1 MVPESLRQGK
11 EVGEKAPEVL
21 AVVAGFILVTW
32 FVCAVIL
39 IGVGSLV
46 LRKFSQSF
54 HLTDAFWMGLA
65 ASVVFLEF
73 WNLFR
78 PITTTPDLLLAG
90 VGIFGL
96 CMSAGWLCR
105 KAMEIAS
112 SRLLLVVFAI
122 LAIGIALRAAG
133 PCEYYDTGL
142 YGGQA
147 VRWIRTYPAVFG
159 LANVHARLGFNTSV
173 FLFHAALDQGPW
185 RGLYFHLFSGF
196 VLCAFWATVL
206 PACERVLRGTEPTPS
221 QWFHAILF
229 IPATIW
235 SGRASV
241 VGTTTDEPSSVLC
254 LIAAGLLFQYLEH
267 NESNEA
273 DNSDWRARVMVAATL
288 LALVVTFKLSTVVFA
303 FLGWVL
309 AFEILW
315 STGRGRRYVWAAF
328 GGGVLILVPWLTGQI
343 ILSGY
348 PFFPN
353 PLFPFPG
360 DWRLPRGIPEL
371 YELWVRSW
379 ARIPFARVATT
390 GGFAWLPTWFHAAVR
405 DRGAFQVPIAITLV
419 ATAVLVLRRLEA
431 RSIRLR
437 GLWLLLPSLGGI
449 VFWFW
454 KAPDLRFGQA
464 AIWTLAATLGS
475 LAMTALT
482 QGNGLLRRRVV
493 ASGLL
498 VAMAWCVFSFG
509 WKHSYQVLESVDGFV
524 RLPEVPVAAR
534 QTMSGLIVY
543 VPVTGNQCWEATL
556 PCTPYFNKTLR
567 LRSPSNMRWGF
578 TSEGFPELPE
588 Y

>member
-1 MVPESLRQGK
+1 
-11 EVGEKAPEVL
+11 
-21 AVVAGFILVTW
+21 
-32 FVCAVIL
+32 
-39 IGVGSLV
+39 
-46 LRKFSQSF
+46 
-54 HLTDAFWMGLA
+54 MGLA

-78 PITTTPDLLLAG
+78 PITATPDLPLAG

-105 KAMEIAS
+105 KAREVAS
-112 SRLLLVVFAI
+112 SKLLLVVFAI

-142 YGGQA
+142 YGAQA
-147 VRWIRTYPAVFG
+147 VRWIVTYPVVFG

-206 PACERVLRGTEPTPS
+206 PTCERVLRGTELTPS

-229 IPATIW
+229 IPAAIW

-241 VGTTTDEPSSVLC
+241 VGTATDEPSSVLC
-254 LIAAGLLFQYLEH
+254 LVAAGLLFQYLESDA
-267 NESNEA
+267 SNEA
-273 DNSDWRARVMVAATL
+273 DNSDWRSRVMVAATL
-288 LALVVTFKLSTVVFA
+288 LALAVTFKLSTVVFA

-309 AFEILW
+309 AFAILW
-315 STGRGRRYVWAAF
+315 STGRERRYVWAAF
-328 GGGVLILVPWLTGQI
+328 GGAVLLLVPWLAGQI

-353 PLFPFPG
+353 SLFPFPG

-371 YELWVRSW
+371 YELWIRSW
-379 ARIPFARVATT
+379 ARIPFVKVATT
-390 GGFAWLPTWFHAAVR
+390 EGFAWLRPWFHAAVR
-405 DRGAFQVPIAITLV
+405 DRASFQVPIAITVV
-419 ATAVLVLRRLEA
+419 ATAVLALRRLDV
-431 RSIRLR
+431 RSIRSQ
-437 GLWLLLPSLGGI
+437 GFWLLLPSLSGI
-449 VFWFW
+449 PFWFW
-454 KAPDLRFGQA
+454 KGPGLRFGQA
-464 AIWTLAATLGS
+464 AIWTLAATVGS
-475 LAMTALT
+475 LAMTAWT
-482 QGNGLLRRRVV
+482 QNNGLLRRRVV
-493 ASGLL
+493 VSGLL
-498 VAMAWCVFSFG
+498 IAMAWCLFSFG
-509 WKHSYQVLESVDGFV
+509 WRHSYQVLESVDGFV
-524 RLPEVPVAAR
+524 QLPEAQVVAR
-534 QTMSGLIVY
+534 QTTSGLVVY
-543 VPVTGNQCWEATL
+543 VPEAGNQCWEAAL

-578 TSEGFPELPE
+578 ASGGFPDLPE